1 MILAP
6 NIAWASLDKGR
17 LYTRVA
23 ALVGLLAGT
32 GVAAAAPLSDPWM
45 SAFLSAVADDAT
57 FATFAPGAI
66 PSTPLSRLAPPA
78 YADGYSSP
86 AGADRP
92 SPRDLSN
99 LFAQFD
105 RIGDDA
111 PQLNNLLVAATQLF
125 ASHTHARTPARP
137 GPMNALPILVSPDDP
152 IASIVGNLPVMRQQ
166 RSRYVGGSSPG
177 DPREQLNDV
186 TPLFDGSSVYGSHAG
201 RETRLRT
208 GAGDGKLRTDGRGGL
223 PSVDGRP
230 AAGDVRADENPNLQA
245 LHALFVREHNR
256 LADTIAAG
264 CAETGLDC
272 SGDEIFLGAKTLVT
286 IAQQK
291 IFYTEVLPLIIGA
304 DDPASI
310 LAKPALLDQVDGAI
324 NEFTTAAGRLGHS
337 QVPNTI
343 LLAEPG
349 GPHHEVPLSACFFD
363 PACLADASLESLLY
377 GSVLQAAE
385 PVDLLV
391 ANALRNA
398 LVPGFGETFL
408 IDLLATN
415 INRGRD
421 HGLAGYSATR
431 EVLGLPARALRE
443 LVPPAV
449 LDAYGEAQDIDLL
462 TGLLAEFRPAD
473 AYIGETARQL
483 WALQFAVLADEPGFY
498 AAGDLPPGIADWL
511 EGISMAGLIAANTA
525 LLPGNLGT
533 NVFLAGTGH
542 PVPLPPAL
550 ALALSAL
557 AGLRLFANSGCRP
570 RGGDAAPRREECPG
584 AERASQAPHLQA
596 CATGR
601 IAWSRC

>member
-1 MILAP
+1 MNPDTDMGSA
-6 NIAWASLDKGR
+6 NAVDSR
-17 LYTRVA
+17 LRARAA
-23 ALVGLLAGT
+23 ALVGLLATTGT
-32 GVAAAAPLSDPWM
+32 APAATLSAPWL
-45 SAFLSAVADDAT
+45 SAFLPAVANGAT
-57 FATFAPGAI
+57 FAAVAPTEI
-66 PSTPLSRLAPPA
+66 PNAPLTRLASPA

-86 AGADRP
+86 AGAGRP
-92 SPRDLSN
+92 SPRALSN

-105 RIGDDA
+105 HVGDDA
-111 PQLNNLLVAATQLF
+111 PPLNNLFVAATQLF
-125 ASHTHARTPARP
+125 ASHTHARTPTLP
-137 GPMNALPILVSPDDP
+137 DPMNALPIPVSPDDQ

-166 RSRYVGGSSPG
+166 RSRYVGGSGPG

-186 TPLFDGSSVYGSHAG
+186 TPLFDGSSVYGSYAG

-208 GAGDGKLRTDGRGGL
+208 GAGDGKLRSDGRGGL
-223 PSVDGRP
+223 PIVDGRP

-286 IAQQK
+286 VAQQK
-291 IFYTEVLPLIIGA
+291 IFYTEVLPLIISA

-310 LAKPALLDQVDGAI
+310 LAKPALLEQVDGAI

-343 LLAEPG
+343 LLAEPD
-349 GPHHEVPLSACFFD
+349 GPHYEVPLAACFFD
-363 PACLADASLESLLY
+363 SACLADASLESVLY

-385 PVDLLV
+385 TVDLLV
-391 ANALRNA
+391 ADSLRNA
-398 LVPGFGETFL
+398 LVPGFGDTFL

-421 HGLAGYSATR
+421 HGLAGYLATR
-431 EVLGLPARALRE
+431 EVLGLPARALSE

-449 LDAYGEAQDIDLL
+449 MDTYGEAQDIDLL

-498 AAGDLPPGIADWL
+498 TAGALPPGVADWL
-511 EGISMAGLIAANTA
+511 DGVSMAGLIADNTGLVA
-525 LLPGNLGT
+525 TDLGA
-533 NVFLAGTGH
+533 NVFLANTGQ

-550 ALALSAL
+550 VLVLSAL
-557 AGLRLFANSGCRP
+557 AALRPATKRQRRP
-570 RGGDAAPRREECPG
+570 VGSAACPRRDDIPG
-584 AERASQAPHLQA
+584 ARHPRQASHRQT
-596 CATGR
+596 CASVC
-601 IAWSRC
+601 IA